1 MENKKAYIKPV
12 LESETFIP
20 QVYCKNCAAEPG
32 ITKYYFECN
41 AGYRHKQYDVI
52 TDAGV
57 NLTKDYWTPFGDVT
71 NYYHPCKEKHE
82 AYSND
87 EFLHGWLCESDG
99 NDDKIK
105 WANKTKIIIWTDG
118 GNDVHCT
125 TNLDMEHWETVK
137 S

>member
-12 LESETFIP
+12 LESETFVP
-20 QVYCKNCAAEPG
+20 QVYCINCAALPG

-41 AGYRHKQYDVI
+41 AGESYKMYDVV

-57 NLTKDYWTPFGDVT
+57 NLTKDDWFWGT
-71 NYYHPCKEKHE
+71 NYYQPCNEKHE

-87 EFLHGWLCESDG
+87 EFLHGWLIHSNG
-99 NDDKIK
+99 NDDRIK
-105 WANKTKIIIWTDG
+105 NAEKERIIIWTDG
-118 GNDVHCT
+118 GRDVHCT

>member
-1 MENKKAYIKPV
+1 MKKRVYAKPI

-20 QVYCKNCAAEPG
+20 QTYCKNCAAEPG

-41 AGYRHKQYDVI
+41 AGSSRRRYDVV

-57 NLTKDYWTPFGDVT
+57 NLTKDSWDTT
-71 NYYHPCKEKHE
+71 NYYHPCNEKHE

-87 EFLHGWLCESDG
+87 EFLYGWLYASDG
-99 NDDKIK
+99 RDDKIWK
-105 WANKTKIIIWTDG
+105 ADKTRVIIWTDG
-118 GNDVHCT
+118 GTDVHCT
-125 TNLDMEHWETVK
+125 TNLDKEHWETVK

>member
-12 LESETFIP
+12 LESETFVP
-20 QVYCKNCAAEPG
+20 QVYCINCAALPG
-32 ITKYYFECN
+32 VTKYYFECN
-41 AGYRHKQYDVI
+41 AGSSYQKYDVV

-57 NLTKDYWTPFGDVT
+57 NLTKDEWWTT
-71 NYYHPCKEKHE
+71 NYYHPCNEKHE

-87 EFLHGWLCESDG
+87 EFLHGWLCESGG

-105 WANKTKIIIWTDG
+105 GAKKTEIIIWTDG
-118 GNDVHCT
+118 GKDVHCT
-125 TNLDMEHWETVK
+125 TNLNMEHWETVK